1 MNELEN
7 KGVILVIGIMIAV
20 AIAGFVLVL
29 FLNKD
34 YQAALAEKPAELQS
48 QQIQNPYVSA
58 QENQKPA
65 RKKEST
71 IDACVDFDNGKDYYV
86 KGDAVWREAKGSDF
100 CEVYNEP
107 GGWTQVNSCLAGD
120 RRCSVAEKYCDNSAP
135 NNIGQEDR
143 YCEYGCDDGA
153 CITQTHDGTCT
164 DSDGGINPYIKGKA
178 AGAPYGYGSQI
189 GVIWGEDSNKCSA
202 KFDSNLGYSIHYDC
216 CSDSESNKQLNEAYC
231 KDGLVLAEG
240 IQCEFGCQNGAC

>member
-48 QQIQNPYVSA
+48 QQIQNPDVSA

-71 IDACVDFDNGKDYYV
+71 IDACVDFDYGKDYYK
-86 KGDAVWREAKGSDF
+86 KGITRIGNNPKF
-100 CEVYNEP
+100 NE
-107 GGWTQVNSCLAGD
+107 D
-120 RRCSVAEKYCDNSAP
+120 YCSGNRLSEFYCNK
-135 NNIGQEDR
+135 E
-143 YCEYGCDDGA
+143 
-153 CITQTHDGTCT
+153 
-164 DSDGGINPYIKGKA
+164 GGI
-178 AGAPYGYGSQI
+178 SQ
-189 GVIWGEDSNKCSA
+189 
-202 KFDSNLGYSIHYDC
+202 
-216 CSDSESNKQLNEAYC
+216 EAYLC
-231 KDGLVLAEG
+231 LN
-240 IQCEFGCQNGAC
+240 GCSQGD